1 MVEARTQTSRRWL
14 WVGVVVVLIAVF
26 LGARS
31 LLREHLLVRVAQ
43 VQRQQIVNTVS
54 TNGQVEPE
62 QPYQFYSPLSTT
74 VKAVYTQVGDVVP
87 AGKLLVVLDDVEARA
102 RVATAESGVKAAQAQ
117 VDAAAQS
124 GTQAERQASAA
135 EVAQNRLT
143 LEQAQHD
150 LESLTHLQATGA
162 AAPGEV
168 LAAKQRVATAQSA
181 LDASLETSQHRY
193 SPDEI
198 ARAQASLS
206 DAQAALDA
214 ARQVE
219 AQTRIVAPINNGTVY
234 SMDAA
239 PSEFQEQGKLLLQ
252 MADLKKQ
259 RVRAFFDEPDIGRL
273 AVGQQVVIRWE
284 AKPGEVWHGHI
295 TLLPASVVEYTTRIV
310 GEVLIALDNPESG
323 LLPGTHVTVQ
333 VTTSS
338 QPNALSMPR
347 EALRSENG
355 QYFVYK
361 IAGSQL
367 KRTPVTV
374 GAPTLTQVPILSGL
388 EEGDWV
394 ATGTINGEPLQE
406 SVPIEIQH

>member
-31 LLREHLLVRVAQ
+31 LLREHLLVRAAQ

-62 QPYQFYSPLSTT
+62 QPYQFYSPISTT
-74 VKAVYTQVGDVVP
+74 VKAVYTQVGDVVS
-87 AGKLLVVLDDVEARA
+87 AGKLLVILDDVEAMA
-102 RVATAESGVKAAQAQ
+102 RVATAESAVKAAQAQ
-117 VDAAAQS
+117 MDAATQS

-135 EVAQNRLT
+135 EVVQDRLT

-150 LESLTHLQATGA
+150 LQSLTHLQATGA

-206 DAQAALDA
+206 DAQAALAA

-219 AQTRIVAPINNGTVY
+219 AQTRIIAPIKGTVY

-239 PSEFQEQGKLLLQ
+239 PSEFQEQGKLMLQ
-252 MADLKKQ
+252 MADLKQQ

-273 AVGQQVVIRWE
+273 AVGQQAIIRWE

-295 TLLPASVVEYTTRIV
+295 TRLPASVVEYTTRIV
-310 GEVLIALDNPESG
+310 GEVLIALDHPESG

-338 QPNALSMPR
+338 EPNALSMPR
-347 EALRSENG
+347 EALHSENG
-355 QYFVYK
+355 QYYVYK
-361 IAGSQL
+361 IVGSQL
-367 KRTPVTV
+367 KRTQVTI